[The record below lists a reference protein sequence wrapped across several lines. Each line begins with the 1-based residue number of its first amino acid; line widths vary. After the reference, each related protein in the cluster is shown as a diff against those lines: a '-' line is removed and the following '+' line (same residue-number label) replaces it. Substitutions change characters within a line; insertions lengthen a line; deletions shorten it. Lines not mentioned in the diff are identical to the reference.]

1 MVFAVSGVSRRK
13 LLLAA
18 AAAIAGTRLSS
29 SRAQA
34 AVRIGFDN
42 PFAPFGSV
50 IDGEPRGMLIELV
63 AAVLKN
69 AGQSF
74 VYVPLLL
81 EESEK
86 ALSEGRVDAL
96 AWKGV
101 SPEREKAM
109 SFSAPLVMTG
119 GAAFTRP
126 GLAPSA
132 NLKDFAGLT
141 VVTPR
146 SGPLYAQ
153 IARDYPE
160 VKLRDGV
167 SYEASFEAVLAGQ
180 ADVAALNF
188 QVGLQMAN
196 KRYHGRIG
204 LPAAPYVPVPLAFA
218 VKKGGS
224 AADLLRAFE
233 LGLAQARADG
243 SAARTIDKWLHD

>member
-1 MVFAVSGVSRRK
+1 M
-13 LLLAA
+13 LLSAA
-18 AAAIAGTRLSS
+18 AVIAGAKLGSGE
-29 SRAQA
+29 AQGA
-34 AVRIGFDN
+34 WRIGFDN

-50 IDGEPRGMLIELV
+50 IDGEPKGMLIELV
-63 AAVLKN
+63 TAVLKN

-74 VYVPLLL
+74 VFVPLLL
-81 EESEK
+81 EQSEK
-86 ALSEGRVDAL
+86 ALAESRVDAL

-101 SPEREKAM
+101 SAEREKTM

-119 GAAFTRP
+119 GAAFTRS
-126 GLAPSA
+126 GLAPST
-132 NLKDFAGLT
+132 NLRDFAGLT

-153 IARDYPE
+153 IAREYPE
-160 VKLRDGV
+160 LKLRDGV

-196 KRYHGRIG
+196 KRYPGRFG

-218 VKKGGS
+218 VKIGGS
-224 AADLLRAFE
+224 AAALLRTFDE
-233 LGLAQARADG
+233 SLAQFRADG
-243 SAARTIDKWLHD
+243 SAARIIDKWLRA